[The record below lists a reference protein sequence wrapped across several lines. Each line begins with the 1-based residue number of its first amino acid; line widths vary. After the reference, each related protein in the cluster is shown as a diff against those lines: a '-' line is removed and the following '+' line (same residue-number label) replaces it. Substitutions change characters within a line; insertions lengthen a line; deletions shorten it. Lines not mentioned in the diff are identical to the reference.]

1 MEYKSLFENLE
12 YLAYN
17 LEILPSLIKNDQS
30 NKVYAKFYKS
40 IPYTFSQVFLS
51 YDVNER
57 ELSFETVNVNN
68 FDNLLTQEYN
78 EKLKNDQQIDQS
90 KYIVDITDPVLG
102 IKRTNPAYAHLLI
115 ENSGDSNNY
124 TYIDDEDDLQ
134 YYSSTDTLV
143 LDIFADVKLNDE
155 DAKSLEAILYNI
167 DPEIKIINGAT
178 YSNDIIY
185 SEAWLLSTDKSSRN
199 GILYKKESS
208 SDGGYYG
215 NVFNGKLEKFDKAF
229 ANKDYNE
236 QYELINILNYE
247 NLINYPF
254 DKRPVKAVASF
265 LDDKVKGVNNDH
277 EVEAYIYIN
286 GKSVSLKDF
295 IEMYGNYLRN
305 LGSTILS
312 SMKAVPY
319 DKDKVEFYDNIEGD
333 IKRVMP
339 AEEFFKVAKVINKGF
354 SIANHN
360 EEMYR

>member
-124 TYIDDEDDLQ
+124 AYSDEDDLQ

-155 DAKSLEAILYNI
+155 DAKSLEA
-167 DPEIKIINGAT
+167 K
-178 YSNDIIY
+178 
-185 SEAWLLSTDKSSRN
+185 LLMA
-199 GILYKKESS
+199 L
-208 SDGGYYG
+208 
-215 NVFNGKLEKFDKAF
+215 
-229 ANKDYNE
+229 
-236 QYELINILNYE
+236 LIQMI
-247 NLINYPF
+247 
-254 DKRPVKAVASF
+254 
-265 LDDKVKGVNNDH
+265 
-277 EVEAYIYIN
+277 
-286 GKSVSLKDF
+286 
-295 IEMYGNYLRN
+295 
-305 LGSTILS
+305 
-312 SMKAVPY
+312 
-319 DKDKVEFYDNIEGD
+319 
-333 IKRVMP
+333 
-339 AEEFFKVAKVINKGF
+339 
-354 SIANHN
+354 
-360 EEMYR
+360 